1 MITRQNRIKFLGI
14 FLLTLIVCL
23 SFSQAKSLISQPEY
37 KVKMDLGVMIPMRD
51 EVKLSSDFYFPD
63 AEGKFPVILIRTP
76 YNNSTS
82 RYDRYGKF
90 YASRGYVVVIQDCQG
105 RFDSEGEW
113 YPMEGEEYDGYDTI
127 EWIAKQPWSNEKVG
141 MTGVSYVGFVQ
152 WMAASGNP
160 PHLTCI
166 FTYGSP
172 SNIYGDTWFS
182 FGTLYLMD
190 SITWAFAM
198 DGRTNQNLGVND
210 WLNLKDH
217 LPLITLDEFLGRK
230 IDFWKAWL
238 SHPNYDE
245 YWKKQG
251 MKGKYHKINV
261 PSVTVTGW
269 YDDGQHGSLEN
280 YYSLI
285 REGTDY
291 AKKNAKL
298 IIGYWRHSGPY
309 PHTNNPY
316 TKLGAFDFGDDALL
330 DLETYELRWFDYWL
344 KGFENNIMNEPKV
357 KLFILGE
364 NKWRDEKEWPLPD
377 TKYKKFYFHSRG
389 NANTLYGDGYLN
401 MTSPGKEP
409 PDKYIYDPADPVP
422 SIRGGTGAR
431 GGISSD
437 PIDQRVNEKR
447 MDVLC
452 YTSEGL
458 KDDLEVTGPIKIIL
472 YASSSAKDT
481 DFGGKLVDVHPNGTA
496 YNVCFAASGLISARF
511 RESLE
516 KPSLIEPGKVY
527 KYEIKLRPTS
537 NIFKKGHRIRV
548 EISSSDFPIFN
559 RNLNTGK
566 DPYTSTDMV
575 KARQKIYHN
584 AEYPSHIV
592 LPIIERKK

>member
-1 MITRQNRIKFLGI
+1 MKHKVKFFAFFVLFFI
-14 FLLTLIVCL
+14 ASL
-23 SFSQAKSLISQPEY
+23 SLSQAKSIISQPDY
-37 KVKMDLGVMIPMRD
+37 KIRMDLGVMIPMRD
-51 EVKLSSDFYFPD
+51 GVKLSSDFYFPE
-63 AEGKFPVILIRTP
+63 AKGKFPAILIRTP

-90 YASRGYVVVIQDCQG
+90 YASRGYVVVIQDCRG

-113 YPMEGEEYDGYDTI
+113 YPFVGEGPDGFDAI
-127 EWIAKQPWSNEKVG
+127 EWIAKQPWSNGKVG
-141 MTGVSYVGFVQ
+141 MTGVSYVGYVQ
-152 WMAASGNP
+152 WMTALEQP

-166 FTYGSP
+166 FSYGSP

-182 FGTLYLMD
+182 YGILYLMD
-190 SITWAFAM
+190 AITWAFFM
-198 DGRTNQNLGVND
+198 DGQTNQNLGVND

-217 LPLITLDEFLGRK
+217 LPLMSLDEFLGRK
-230 IDFWKAWL
+230 IDFWKDWL
-238 SHPNYDE
+238 SHPNYDD
-245 YWKKQG
+245 YWTKQG
-251 MKGKYHKINV
+251 LKGRYDKMNV

-280 YYSLI
+280 YYGLM
-285 REGTDY
+285 REGADY
-291 AKKNAKL
+291 EKKNAKL
-298 IIGYWRHSGPY
+298 VIGYWRHGGPY

-316 TKLGAFDFGDDALL
+316 TKLGAVDFGEDALL

-364 NKWRDEKEWPLPD
+364 NKWRDEQEWPLPD
-377 TKYKKFYFHSRG
+377 TKFTKFYLHSQG
-389 NANTLYGDGYLN
+389 KANTLYGDGHLD
-401 MTSPGKEP
+401 MKAPGEEP
-409 PDKYIYDPADPVP
+409 PDKYIYDPDDPVP

-437 PIDQRVNEKR
+437 PIDQRINEKR

-452 YTSEGL
+452 YTSEIL
-458 KDDLEVTGPIKIIL
+458 EDDVEITGPIKIIL

-481 DFGGKLVDVHPNGTA
+481 DFCGKLVNVYPSGAA
-496 YNVCFAASGLISARF
+496 YNVCYAASGLISARF

-527 KYEIKLRPTS
+527 RYEIELRPTGFV
-537 NIFKKGHRIRV
+537 FKKDHRIRV

-566 DPYTSTDMV
+566 NAYATTEMV
-575 KARQKIYHN
+575 KAQQTIYHDVK
-584 AEYPSHIV
+584 YPSHIV
-592 LPIIERKK
+592 LPIIEREK

>member
-1 MITRQNRIKFLGI
+1 
-14 FLLTLIVCL
+14 
-23 SFSQAKSLISQPEY
+23 
-37 KVKMDLGVMIPMRD
+37 MDLGVLIPMRD
-51 EVKLSSDFYFPD
+51 GVKLSSDFYFPN
-63 AEGKFPVILIRTP
+63 AEEKFPTILIRTP

-90 YASRGYVVVIQDCQG
+90 YASRGYVVVIQDCRG
-105 RFDSEGEW
+105 RYDSEGEW
-113 YPMEGEEYDGYDTI
+113 NSFIGEEYDGYDTI
-127 EWIAKQPWSNEKVG
+127 EWIAKQPWSNGKVG

-152 WMAASGNP
+152 WMAASEQP
-160 PHLTCI
+160 PHLSCI

-172 SNIYGDTWFS
+172 SSIYGDTWFS

-190 SITWAFAM
+190 AVTWAFFM
-198 DGRTNQNLGVND
+198 DGRTNQNMGVNE

-230 IDFWKAWL
+230 IDFWKEWL

-245 YWKKQG
+245 YWAKQG
-251 MKGKYHKINV
+251 MKGRYHKVNV

-280 YYSLI
+280 YYGI
-285 REGTDY
+285 MREGTDL

-298 IIGYWRHSGPY
+298 TIGYWRHGGPY
-309 PHTNNPY
+309 PHTNNYY

-344 KGFENNIMNEPKV
+344 KGFKNNIMNEPKV
-357 KLFILGE
+357 KLFIMGE
-364 NKWRDEKEWPLPD
+364 NEWREVKEWPLPD
-377 TKYKKFYFHSRG
+377 TKYTEFYFHSSG

-401 MTSPGKEP
+401 TTASRKEP
-409 PDKYIYDPADPVP
+409 QDKYTYDPADPVP
-422 SIRGGTGAR
+422 SIRGGAGAR

-452 YTSEGL
+452 YTSDIL
-458 KDDLEVTGPIKIIL
+458 QNDVEVIGPVRIIL
-472 YASSSAKDT
+472 YASSSATDT
-481 DFGGKLVDVHPNGTA
+481 DFCGKLVDVHPNGAA
-496 YNVCFAASGLISARF
+496 YNVCYAASGLISARF

-516 KPSLIEPGKVY
+516 KSSLIQLGKVY

-537 NIFKKGHRIRV
+537 IVFKKGHRIRV

-566 DPYTSTDMV
+566 DPYNSTGMV
-575 KARQKIYHN
+575 KANQTIYHN
-584 AEYPSHIV
+584 TEYPSHIV
-592 LPIIERKK
+592 LPIIETEK

>member
-1 MITRQNRIKFLGI
+1 MKAERKQKRQEVKIITRQNRIKFLGI

-51 EVKLSSDFYFPD
+51 AVKLSSDFYFPD
-63 AEGKFPVILIRTP
+63 ADGKFPAILIRTP
-76 YNNSTS
+76 YNNSRS

-90 YASRGYVVVIQDCQG
+90 YASRGYVVVIQDCRG

-160 PHLTCI
+160 PH
-166 FTYGSP
+166 Y
-172 SNIYGDTWFS
+172 
-182 FGTLYLMD
+182 
-190 SITWAFAM
+190 
-198 DGRTNQNLGVND
+198 
-210 WLNLKDH
+210 
-217 LPLITLDEFLGRK
+217 
-230 IDFWKAWL
+230 
-238 SHPNYDE
+238 
-245 YWKKQG
+245 
-251 MKGKYHKINV
+251 
-261 PSVTVTGW
+261 
-269 YDDGQHGSLEN
+269 
-280 YYSLI
+280 
-285 REGTDY
+285 
-291 AKKNAKL
+291 
-298 IIGYWRHSGPY
+298 
-309 PHTNNPY
+309 
-316 TKLGAFDFGDDALL
+316 
-330 DLETYELRWFDYWL
+330 
-344 KGFENNIMNEPKV
+344 
-357 KLFILGE
+357 
-364 NKWRDEKEWPLPD
+364 

-472 YASSSAKDT
+472 YASSLAKDT

-527 KYEIKLRPTS
+527 KYEIKLRPTG
-537 NIFKKGHRIRV
+537 IVFKKGHKIRV

>member
-51 EVKLSSDFYFPD
+51 AVKLSSDFYFPD

-76 YNNSTS
+76 YNNSTP
-82 RYDRYGKF
+82 RYDR
-90 YASRGYVVVIQDCQG
+90 
-105 RFDSEGEW
+105 
-113 YPMEGEEYDGYDTI
+113 
-127 EWIAKQPWSNEKVG
+127 
-141 MTGVSYVGFVQ
+141 
-152 WMAASGNP
+152 
-160 PHLTCI
+160 
-166 FTYGSP
+166 
-172 SNIYGDTWFS
+172 
-182 FGTLYLMD
+182 
-190 SITWAFAM
+190 
-198 DGRTNQNLGVND
+198 
-210 WLNLKDH
+210 
-217 LPLITLDEFLGRK
+217 
-230 IDFWKAWL
+230 
-238 SHPNYDE
+238 
-245 YWKKQG
+245 
-251 MKGKYHKINV
+251 
-261 PSVTVTGW
+261 
-269 YDDGQHGSLEN
+269 
-280 YYSLI
+280 
-285 REGTDY
+285 
-291 AKKNAKL
+291 
-298 IIGYWRHSGPY
+298 
-309 PHTNNPY
+309 
-316 TKLGAFDFGDDALL
+316 
-330 DLETYELRWFDYWL
+330 
-344 KGFENNIMNEPKV
+344 
-357 KLFILGE
+357 
-364 NKWRDEKEWPLPD
+364 
-377 TKYKKFYFHSRG
+377 YKKFYFHSRG

-437 PIDQRVNEKR
+437 PLDQRVNEKR

-481 DFGGKLVDVHPNGTA
+481 DFGGKLVDVHPNGAA

-537 NIFKKGHRIRV
+537 NVFKKGHKIRV

-559 RNLNTGK
+559 RNLNAGK